1 MAEAKTEFESLG
13 GNNLDGIGG
22 NAKKI
27 TYTTEDGKK
36 KAIQIDCGMKF
47 SDKAETGVDN
57 YIAPL
62 ECDDLL
68 ITHAHADH
76 IAGIIHHIQMNPDK
90 PLNIYTSQFT
100 HKFMMA
106 EMTKQGL
113 PLKNMPTFHDVRDGE
128 KFKVNGFE
136 VEPFP
141 VTHSAPGAVGFAIT
155 SPDGTRMVDMG
166 DFKTTPASLGKGW
179 EDARVAEVF
188 AKGVDVCFCDST
200 STTSSEVTPPYSA
213 VTKGF
218 KKILYDNPDT
228 QMMVGTIAR
237 SAEQFYADVVAVAEY
252 AKETGTKPKTFIL
265 DGASLIQV
273 NNALKESGMDM
284 EKAVYEQTGVRVRI
298 LDTKN
303 PDAKSVPAEERIY
316 MVTGTQGEEMAAMAR
331 TARGENRNIFPSST
345 CANLCVNQQA
355 VIPSG
360 NNQEI
365 VDAMMEALEA
375 QGWKT
380 MIPQRGAP
388 FEEGVTYYVSGHGR
402 AGDMEKLADIAA
414 KNQPKDRPCTFI
426 GIHGDEAQTKATE
439 EIFRGKGQKVDHITN
454 AQKVVVS
461 KGAVE
466 VSQTIGKASRIAVI
480 DDNDNFMNPDFR
492 YIKQAFNPVAKKW
505 EDVKEIEYE
514 KILVSKNDRKNGK
527 GGNNNG
533 GKGGKGGKKGHK
545 GHHHHRDISPAMMK
559 KMQNSR

>member
-27 TYTTEDGKK
+27 TYTAEDGRK

-179 EDARVAEVF
+179 EDERVAQIF
-188 AKGVDVCFCDST
+188 AQGVDVCFCDST

-237 SAEQFYADVVAVAEY
+237 SAEQFFADVIAVAEY

-265 DGASLIQV
+265 DGSSLIQV
-273 NNALKESGMDM
+273 NQALKESGMDM
-284 EKAVYEQTGVRVRI
+284 EKAAFEQTGVRVKI
-298 LDTKN
+298 LDTKDPASN
-303 PDAKSVPAEERIY
+303 SVPAEERI
-316 MVTGTQGEEMAAMAR
+316 
-331 TARGENRNIFPSST
+331 
-345 CANLCVNQQA
+345 
-355 VIPSG
+355 
-360 NNQEI
+360 
-365 VDAMMEALEA
+365 
-375 QGWKT
+375 
-380 MIPQRGAP
+380 
-388 FEEGVTYYVSGHGR
+388 
-402 AGDMEKLADIAA
+402 
-414 KNQPKDRPCTFI
+414 
-426 GIHGDEAQTKATE
+426 
-439 EIFRGKGQKVDHITN
+439 
-454 AQKVVVS
+454 
-461 KGAVE
+461 
-466 VSQTIGKASRIAVI
+466 
-480 DDNDNFMNPDFR
+480 
-492 YIKQAFNPVAKKW
+492 
-505 EDVKEIEYE
+505 
-514 KILVSKNDRKNGK
+514 
-527 GGNNNG
+527 
-533 GKGGKGGKKGHK
+533 
-545 GHHHHRDISPAMMK
+545 
-559 KMQNSR
+559 

>member
-27 TYTTEDGKK
+27 SYTAEDGTKK
-36 KAIQIDCGMKF
+36 SIQIDCGMKF
-47 SDKAETGVDN
+47 SEKEVTGVDN

-76 IAGIIHHIQMNPDK
+76 IAGIIHHIQMNPEK
-90 PLNIYTSQFT
+90 PLNVYTSDFT
-100 HKFMMA
+100 AEFMIA

-113 PLKNMPTFHDVRDGE
+113 PLKNMPTFHRVKDGE
-128 KFKVNGFE
+128 KFNVNGFE
-136 VEPFP
+136 IEPFP
-141 VTHSAPGAVGFAIT
+141 VTHSAPGSMGFAIE

-166 DFKTTPASLGKGW
+166 DFKTSKASLGKGW

-200 STTSSEVTPPYSA
+200 STTSKEMTPSYDA

-218 KKILYDNPDT
+218 KKILYDNPNA

-237 SAEQFYADVVAVAEY
+237 SAEQFFADVVAVAEY
-252 AKETGTKPKTFIL
+252 AKETGTKPRTFIL

-273 NNALKESGMDM
+273 NEALNKSGMNM
-284 EKAVYEQTGVRVRI
+284 TKACYEKTGVRVSV
-298 LDTKN
+298 L
-303 PDAKSVPAEERIY
+303 DAKSPEARSVPPQERIY
-316 MVTGTQGEEMAAMAR
+316 MVTGTQGEEMAALAR
-331 TARGENRNIFPSST
+331 TARGENRNIHPSSS
-345 CANLCVNQQA
+345 CPNLCVNQQA

-360 NNQEI
+360 NNQAV
-365 VDAMMEALEA
+365 VDEMMAALER

-402 AGDMEKLADIAA
+402 AGDMERLADIAS
-414 KNQPKDRPCTFI
+414 KNHPAGRPCTFI
-426 GIHGDEAQTKATE
+426 GIHGNEEQTKATE
-439 EIFRGKGQKVDHITN
+439 EIFKSKGEKVEHITN

-461 KGAVE
+461 KGAVQ

-480 DDNDNFMNPDFR
+480 DQNDNFMDPDFR
-492 YIKQAFNPVAKKW
+492 YIKQAFNPVSKNW
-505 EDVKEIEYE
+505 EDVKEIEYK
-514 KILVSKNDRKNGK
+514 KILVSKKDRKNGK
-527 GGNNNG
+527 G
-533 GKGGKGGKKGHK
+533 GKGGKGGKKGHR
-545 GHHHHRDISPAMMK
+545 HHDVSAVMMQ
-559 KMQNSR
+559 KMQKGR